1 MVSDDLPP
9 EPRNAKP
16 IPEFIAQ
23 FPVSDPSRLQLL
35 TLYAGKTDP
44 LAGKSEEEKLAILK
58 KTSYRDYLVKICGCS
73 EEVANCFQGRTLDFY
88 ALGCDAVAAA
98 DARESGYPGFDGLG
112 LADTANPEL
121 NDPYIYHFPDGNA
134 SIARLLVRS

>member
-1 MVSDDLPP
+1 LYPSPNLARGVFSPPESFGRDVLGTGDPQPMVSDDIPP
-9 EPRNAKP
+9 ERRNGKP

-73 EEVANCFQGRTLDFY
+73 EEVANCFQGRTLD
-88 ALGCDAVAAA
+88 
-98 DARESGYPGFDGLG
+98 
-112 LADTANPEL
+112 
-121 NDPYIYHFPDGNA
+121 
-134 SIARLLVRS
+134 